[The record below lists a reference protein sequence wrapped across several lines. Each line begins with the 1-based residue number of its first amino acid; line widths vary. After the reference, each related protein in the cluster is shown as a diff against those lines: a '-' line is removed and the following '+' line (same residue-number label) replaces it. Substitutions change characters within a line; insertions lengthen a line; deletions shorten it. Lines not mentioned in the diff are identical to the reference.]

1 MENILFLVIGLV
13 VGFIAAW
20 IISKLVA
27 GKNMV
32 NRNELTT
39 LQNELMQANS
49 GNKFLQ
55 EKINDIQKT
64 ASETEFKL
72 NTVTQEKE
80 TANITLSS
88 VKTTLDKLDID
99 YKLVKQQFDELQ
111 NQHNELKDYII
122 KLRGENDVL
131 KEKNNT
137 IKKEIEDLGE
147 KYTTQFKN
155 LASEILE
162 DKSKRFTEENQ
173 KNIRLILDPLGVDL
187 KEFKKKVEETYEK
200 ENKQRFSL
208 EEKIKDLVS
217 LNKLISEEANNL
229 TKALKGQRKTQ
240 GDWGEMILENIL
252 QQSGF
257 TEGREYVKQEFLR
270 DEAGNT
276 LFNDDNQKMQ
286 PDFVIMYPDKREI
299 IIDSKVS
306 LSAYER
312 YSSSEDEEAQKS
324 ELNLHLD
331 AMYKHIDE
339 LHRRNYQKFAKTLDF
354 VMMFIPVEP
363 AYMLAMQKDNDIW
376 QYAYRKKV
384 LLISPTNL
392 IAAVKLVAELW
403 KKEEQNKNAIA
414 IADRGAALYDKF
426 VGFVENL
433 QAIGDSINKSQRSYD
448 EAMKQLKD
456 GSGNLIGQAEKLRRL
471 GVQGKK
477 SLPGTVLND
486 ADIDDELIN

>member
-1 MENILFLVIGLV
+1 
-13 VGFIAAW
+13 
-20 IISKLVA
+20 
-27 GKNMV
+27 
-32 NRNELTT
+32 
-39 LQNELMQANS
+39 
-49 GNKFLQ
+49 
-55 EKINDIQKT
+55 
-64 ASETEFKL
+64 
-72 NTVTQEKE
+72 
-80 TANITLSS
+80 
-88 VKTTLDKLDID
+88 
-99 YKLVKQQFDELQ
+99 
-111 NQHNELKDYII
+111 
-122 KLRGENDVL
+122 
-131 KEKNNT
+131 
-137 IKKEIEDLGE
+137 
-147 KYTTQFKN
+147 
-155 LASEILE
+155 
-162 DKSKRFTEENQ
+162 EENQ
-173 KNIRLILDPLGVDL
+173 KNIKLILDPLNNDI

-252 QQSGF
+252 QQSGL

>member
-1 MENILFLVIGLV
+1 MENILFLIIGV
-13 VGFIAAW
+13 VAGAVVAW
-20 IISKLVA
+20 IIRKLLVE
-27 GKNMV
+27 KNMV
-32 NRNELTT
+32 AREAYMKLE
-39 LQNELMQANS
+39 NELMQSVAAQ
-49 GNKFLQ
+49 KFAQ
-55 EKINDIQKT
+55 EKIADQQKT
-64 ASETEFKL
+64 ISVNETIVKQL
-72 NTVTQEKE
+72 SDEKE
-80 TANITLSS
+80 NLQINLSS

-99 YKLVKQQFDELQ
+99 YNEVKSKFELLNNQ
-111 NQHNELKDYII
+111 NNELKEYIL
-122 KLRGENDVL
+122 KVRSENDVL

-147 KYTTQFKN
+147 KYTAQFKN
-155 LASEILE
+155 LANEILE

-173 KNIRLILDPLGVDL
+173 KNIRLILDPLGIDL

-217 LNKLISEEANNL
+217 LNKQISEEANNL

-252 QQSGF
+252 QQSGLS
-257 TEGREYVKQEFLR
+257 EGREYVKQEFLR

-276 LFNDDNQKMQ
+276 LFNDENQKMQ
-286 PDFVIMYPDKREI
+286 PDFVIKYPDKREI

-312 YSSSEDEEAQKS
+312 YSSSDDELEQKAAIEA
-324 ELNLHLD
+324 HLQ
-331 AMYKHIDE
+331 AVTKHIDE
-339 LHRRNYQKFAKTLDF
+339 LYRRNYQQFSKSLDF
-354 VMMFIPVEP
+354 VMMFIPIEP
-363 AYMLAMQKDNDIW
+363 AYMLAMQKDLDLWN
-376 QYAYRKKV
+376 YAYRKKV

-392 IAAVKLVAELW
+392 IAAVKLLAELW
-403 KKEEQNKNAIA
+403 KKDEQNKNAIA
-414 IADRGAALYDKF
+414 IADRGAQLYDKF

-433 QAIGDSINKSQRSYD
+433 QSIGDSIGRSQKSYD

-456 GSGNLIGQAEKLRRL
+456 GSGNLIGQAEKLRKL

-477 SLPGTVLND
+477 TLPGVILND
-486 ADIDDELIN
+486 ADAD

>member
-1 MENILFLVIGLV
+1 M
-13 VGFIAAW
+13 
-20 IISKLVA
+20 
-27 GKNMV
+27 
-32 NRNELTT
+32 
-39 LQNELMQANS
+39 
-49 GNKFLQ
+49 
-55 EKINDIQKT
+55 
-64 ASETEFKL
+64 SE
-72 NTVTQEKE
+72 EKE
-80 TANITLSS
+80 HLQINLSS

-99 YKLVKQQFDELQ
+99 YTEVKSKFELQ
-111 NQHNELKDYII
+111 NNQNTELKEYIL
-122 KLRGENDVL
+122 KVRGENDVL

-147 KYTTQFKN
+147 KYTAQFKN
-155 LASEILE
+155 LANEILE

-173 KNIRLILDPLGVDL
+173 KNIRLILDPLGIDL

-217 LNKLISEEANNL
+217 LNKQISEEANNL

-252 QQSGF
+252 QQSGLS
-257 TEGREYVKQEFLR
+257 EGREYVKQEFLR

-276 LFNDDNQKMQ
+276 LFNDENQKMQ
-286 PDFVIMYPDKREI
+286 PDFVIKYPDKREI

-312 YSSSEDEEAQKS
+312 YSSSDDEVEQKVALEAH
-324 ELNLHLD
+324 LN
-331 AMYKHIDE
+331 AVKKHIDE
-339 LHRRNYQKFAKTLDF
+339 LYRRNYQQFSKSLDF
-354 VMMFIPVEP
+354 VMMFIPIEP
-363 AYMLAMQKDNDIW
+363 AYMLAMQKDLDLWN
-376 QYAYRKKV
+376 YAYRKKV

-392 IAAVKLVAELW
+392 IAAVKLLAELW
-403 KKEEQNKNAIA
+403 KKDEQNKNALA
-414 IADRGAALYDKF
+414 IADRGAQLYDKF

-433 QAIGDSINKSQRSYD
+433 QSIGDSIGHSQKSYD
-448 EAMKQLKD
+448 EAMKQLKE

-477 SLPGTVLND
+477 SLPGVILND
-486 ADIDDELIN
+486 AEGD